1 MNYQHI
7 FNSIKS
13 SSSKQQFPIQTLELV
28 NGDTITLIQVG
39 LTMEGTDCYP
49 VHIED
54 IGNGCFRIY
63 AVDSSGGVFLLEE
76 ITASISTS
84 IFKTYFKNEQEI
96 AEAMFHKFI
105 TEGSTD
111 VKYLQRF
118 STWVAR
124 DDQGDM
130 LILGDQTEIESLIN
144 RNEGHFAVV
153 CKDAFDRETKFE
165 RFVTGNFSSEKAAI
179 LKAEDMNKAV
189 DQNITGDFFEVV
201 KLPYKLFT
209 PDF

>member
-1 MNYQHI
+1 
-7 FNSIKS
+7 
-13 SSSKQQFPIQTLELV
+13 
-28 NGDTITLIQVG
+28 
-39 LTMEGTDCYP
+39 
-49 VHIED
+49 
-54 IGNGCFRIY
+54 
-63 AVDSSGGVFLLEE
+63 
-76 ITASISTS
+76 
-84 IFKTYFKNEQEI
+84 
-96 AEAMFHKFI
+96 MFHKFI

-130 LILGDQTEIESLIN
+130 LILEDQTEIESLIN

-153 CKDAFDRETKFE
+153 RKDAFDRETKFE

>member
-1 MNYQHI
+1 MIYQHI
-7 FNSIKS
+7 FNTIKT

-28 NGDTITLIQVG
+28 NGDAITVIQVG
-39 LTMEGTDCYP
+39 LTMEGSDCYP
-49 VHIED
+49 AHIED
-54 IGNGCFRIY
+54 LDNGCFRVY

-84 IFKTYFKNEQEI
+84 VFKTYFKNEQEVS
-96 AEAMFHKFI
+96 EAMFHKFI

-118 STWVAR
+118 STWVTR
-124 DDQGDM
+124 DEQGDM
-130 LILGDQTEIESLIN
+130 LILEEQSEIQDFIN
-144 RNEGHFAVV
+144 RNRDQFAVI

-165 RFVTGNFSSEKAAI
+165 RFASGNFTSEKAAI
-179 LKAEDMNKAV
+179 LKAEELNKQFSSDV
-189 DQNITGDFFEVV
+189 SGDYFEVV
-201 KLPYKLFT
+201 KLPYKLYT